1 MNLKIAC
8 IVSIRIYL
16 KSIFKRRRRKMIV
29 LLLGLMIFLAV
40 FSYFI
45 YVELTSSVFERL
57 GYEDNDISID
67 KIEFVRWK
75 KNEHKQ

>member
-1 MNLKIAC
+1 
-8 IVSIRIYL
+8 
-16 KSIFKRRRRKMIV
+16 MIV
-29 LLLGLMIFLAV
+29 LLLGLMIFLVV